1 MATTDQKVNKYFR
14 IRYDS
19 GTVAKRAELNLY
31 F

>member
-14 IRYDS
+14 YDS
-19 GTVAKRAELNLY
+19 GTVAKRAEQNLY